1 MNTAVS
7 SKTTVAQKPVLASRN
22 FRLLWLGQAVSTF
35 GDKFTEIAI
44 PIFVFNLTGS
54 AMQLGLAFLVQTL
67 AALIFGLYA
76 GVMADR
82 WNRQRTMIGT
92 DILRAILVVA
102 ILGIPLLDVTLET
115 QLILLYGLGFLAA
128 AVKQFFAPAK
138 VATVPETVS
147 ENQLVSANSWDQAT
161 ATLVGFFGFAV
172 AGAIIGLLGTSIAFA
187 VDAGT
192 FLLSA
197 LFIALMRLPKV
208 EEEQDTA
215 VSETPKQKESV
226 LAGIKEGFVVVLQ
239 NPLLKGTVILS
250 LIAPLAV
257 GATQALLLVFA
268 RTTLKTGDFGFGLLE
283 GTFGLGIAF
292 GAFILSRY
300 GHNVNRGRLMSLG
313 VIGMGIGQLIAIAL
327 PVLLTQVGDFS
338 STILM
343 AVTLPAFFL
352 GAACNAA
359 IFIGIRTIVQENSP
373 RELIGRVF
381 SVIMVASSAAI
392 ALGAAMAGLADL
404 FGVNIM
410 LFVWSLVLVFSGLGA
425 FSWKTFREA

>member
-7 SKTTVAQKPVLASRN
+7 TKASEIQKHVLTSRN

-54 AMQLGLAFLVQTL
+54 AMQLGVAFLVQTL

-92 DILRAILVVA
+92 DILRAVIIMAV
-102 ILGIPLLDVTLET
+102 LGIPLLDTTLEV
-115 QLILLYGLGFLAA
+115 QLTLLYVLGFAAA
-128 AVKQFFAPAK
+128 AVKQFFIPAK
-138 VATVPETVS
+138 VATIPDTVS
-147 ENQLVSANSWDQAT
+147 ESQLVSANSWDQAT

-172 AGAIIGLLGTSIAFA
+172 AGAIIGLLGTSVAFA

-197 LFIALMRLPKV
+197 MFISLMRLPKD
-208 EEEQDTA
+208 DTA
-215 VSETPKQKESV
+215 VSETDEPVKKESV
-226 LAGIKEGFVVVLQ
+226 LGGIKVGFQIVWAK
-239 NPLLKGTVILS
+239 PLLKGTVILS

-268 RTTLKTGDFGFGLLE
+268 RETLKAGDFGFGLLE
-283 GTFGLGIAF
+283 GIFGLGIAF

-300 GHNVNRGRLMSLG
+300 GQNINRGKLLSAG
-313 VIGMGIGQLIAIAL
+313 VIGMGIGQVVAIAM
-327 PVLLTQVGDFS
+327 PLLFLQIGDFS
-338 STILM
+338 SMVLL
-343 AVTLPAFFL
+343 AAALPAFFL

-359 IFIGIRTIVQENSP
+359 IFIGIRTIVQENAP
-373 RELIGRVF
+373 REMIGRVF
-381 SVIMVASSAAI
+381 SVIMVVSSGAI
-392 ALGAAMAGLADL
+392 ALGAGAAGLADIFDVNGMLL
-404 FGVNIM
+404 FWGIVLLLSGV
-410 LFVWSLVLVFSGLGA
+410 GA
-425 FSWKTFREA
+425 MSWKTFREA

>member
-1 MNTAVS
+1 
-7 SKTTVAQKPVLASRN
+7 
-22 FRLLWLGQAVSTF
+22 
-35 GDKFTEIAI
+35 
-44 PIFVFNLTGS
+44 
-54 AMQLGLAFLVQTL
+54 MQLGLAFLVQTL

-92 DILRAILVVA
+92 DILRAIIVVA

-115 QLILLYGLGFLAA
+115 QLVLIYGLGFMAA
-128 AVKQFFAPAK
+128 AVKQFFTPAK

-161 ATLVGFFGFAV
+161 ATLVGFFGFAA
-172 AGAIIGLLGTSIAFA
+172 AGAIIGFVGTSIAFA

-208 EEEQDTA
+208 EEDTA
-215 VSETPKQKESV
+215 VAETPQQKESV
-226 LAGIKEGFVVVLQ
+226 IAGIKEGFDVVLQ

-268 RTTLKTGDFGFGLLE
+268 RETLKTGDFGFGLLE

-300 GHNVNRGRLMSLG
+300 GQDINRGRLMSLG
-313 VIGMGIGQLIAIAL
+313 VVGMGVGQLVAIAL
-327 PVLLTQVGDFS
+327 PVLFTQMGDFS
-338 STILM
+338 STVLM

-392 ALGAAMAGLADL
+392 ALGAGMAGLADM
-404 FGVNIM
+404 FGVNTM
-410 LFVWSLVLVFSGLGA
+410 LFIWSLVLVFSGLGA

>member
-1 MNTAVS
+1 MHTAVS
-7 SKTTVAQKPVLASRN
+7 TESTVAHKHVLTSRN

-44 PIFVFNLTGS
+44 PIMVFNLTGS

-92 DILRAILVVA
+92 DILRAVIIVGV
-102 ILGIPLLDVTLET
+102 LGIPLLNASLEI
-115 QLILLYGLGFLAA
+115 QLVLLYTLGFMAA
-128 AVKQFFAPAK
+128 AVKQFFMPAK
-138 VATVPETVS
+138 VATIPDTVTES
-147 ENQLVSANSWDQAT
+147 QLVSANSWDQAT
-161 ATLVGFFGFAV
+161 STLVGFFGFAV

-197 LFIALMRLPKV
+197 LFISLMRLPKV
-208 EEEQDTA
+208 ETA
-215 VSETPKQKESV
+215 VTDEPVEKESV
-226 LAGIKEGFVVVLQ
+226 LAGIKVGFDLVWAK
-239 NPLLKGTVILS
+239 PILKGTVILS

-257 GATQALLLVFA
+257 GATQALLLIFA
-268 RTTLKTGDFGFGLLE
+268 RETLQTGDFGFGLLE
-283 GTFGLGIAF
+283 GIFGLGIAF

-300 GHNVNRGRLMSLG
+300 GQTIKRGKLLSAG
-313 VIGMGIGQLIAIAL
+313 VIGMGLGQIIAVAIPIIFLQSGDVSSTLMMAVAL
-327 PVLLTQVGDFS
+327 PF
-338 STILM
+338 
-343 AVTLPAFFL
+343 FFL

-359 IFIGIRTIVQENSP
+359 IFIGIRTIVQENAP

-381 SVIMVASSAAI
+381 SVVMVVSSGAI
-392 ALGAAMAGLADL
+392 ALGAAAAGLADI
-404 FGVNIM
+404 FGVNMM
-410 LFVWSLVLVFSGLGA
+410 LLIWGFVLLFTGIGA
-425 FSWKTFREA
+425 MSWKTFREA

>member
-7 SKTTVAQKPVLASRN
+7 SKTTVAQKHVLASRN

-197 LFIALMRLPKV
+197 LFIALLRLPKV
-208 EEEQDTA
+208 EEDQ
-215 VSETPKQKESV
+215 ETPKQKESV

-268 RTTLKTGDFGFGLLE
+268 RETLKTGDFGFGLLE

-292 GAFILSRY
+292 GAFMLSRY
-300 GHNVNRGRLMSLG
+300 GQDVNRGRLMSLG
-313 VIGMGIGQLIAIAL
+313 VIGMGIGQLVAIAL
-327 PVLLTQVGDFS
+327 PVLLTQAGDFS

-343 AVTLPAFFL
+343 VVTLPAFFL